1 MVFLGK
7 YLLDTI
13 SRTKMTWRYLP
24 LLDAHGPLQMAIDH
38 WLLEQHRQ
46 GQLPPTLR
54 FYTWSPAAIS
64 LGHHQRRWPADW
76 HDLVWQGNSVEVV
89 RRPTG
94 GRAVLHQGDL
104 TYAVITSG
112 LSGQR
117 QQTYAYLCEFLRL
130 GWRSLGWQLNYGQ
143 SQRGYIHQPNCFAT
157 ATAADLVLSNGYKL
171 IGSAQV
177 WRQGAV
183 LQHGS
188 IRLQPDPNLFAQMFN
203 PSPVGTDISPSAQQL
218 AAEEMPLPNQSG
230 LIAAL
235 KQAAREWFHIE
246 LIPQPLSE
254 QEWQQVLSLA
264 DQFVVASGLTVS
276 GVTDGAAS
284 RSTDWAIAGS

>member
-1 MVFLGK
+1 MN
-7 YLLDTI
+7 
-13 SRTKMTWRYLP
+13 WRYLP
-24 LLDAHGPLQMAIDH
+24 LLDAPGPLQMAIDH

-46 GQLPPTLR
+46 GHLPPTLR

-64 LGHHQRRWPADW
+64 LGYHQRHWPADW
-76 HDLVWQGNSVEVV
+76 DQFIWQGKPMDLV

-104 TYAVITSG
+104 TYAVIASVP
-112 LSGQR
+112 GQR
-117 QQTYAYLCEFLRL
+117 QQTYAYLCEFLRQ

-143 SQRGYIHQPNCFAT
+143 AQRSYIHQPNCFAT
-157 ATAADLVLSNGYKL
+157 ATAADLVLNNGDKL

-188 IRLQPDPNLFAQMFN
+188 IRLQPDLDLFAQVFDASSDRAAIA
-203 PSPVGTDISPSAQQL
+203 PSLQQL
-218 AAEEMPLPNQSG
+218 APLATDEQILLPNQST

-235 KQAAREWFHIE
+235 EQAAREWFQIE
-246 LIPQPLSE
+246 LIPQPLSA

-264 DQFVVASGLTVS
+264 DQFVVTSGLIA

-284 RSTDWAIAGS
+284 RTTDRAIAGS

>member
-1 MVFLGK
+1 
-7 YLLDTI
+7 
-13 SRTKMTWRYLP
+13 MTWRYLP
-24 LLDAHGPLQMAIDH
+24 LLDAPGPLQMAIDH

-46 GQLPPTLR
+46 GHLPPTLR

-76 HDLVWQGNSVEVV
+76 DQLVWQGKSVELV

-104 TYAVITSG
+104 TYAVIASG
-112 LSGQR
+112 LPGQR

-143 SQRGYIHQPNCFAT
+143 AQRSYIHQPNCFAT
-157 ATAADLVLSNGYKL
+157 ATAADLVLSNGDKL

-188 IRLQPDPNLFAQMFN
+188 MRLQPNLDLFGQVFDP
-203 PSPVGTDISPSAQQL
+203 SSVGTAIAPSVQQL
-218 AAEEMPLPNQSG
+218 APVATDQQMPLPDQVT
-230 LIAAL
+230 LVAAL
-235 KQAAREWFHIE
+235 EQAACEWFQVE
-246 LIPQPLSE
+246 LSPQPLSE
-254 QEWQQVLSLA
+254 QEWQQMLSLA
-264 DQFVVASGLTVS
+264 DQFGVTS
-276 GVTDGAAS
+276 GVTTSGVTEGAAS

>member
-1 MVFLGK
+1 MN
-7 YLLDTI
+7 
-13 SRTKMTWRYLP
+13 WRYLP
-24 LLDAHGPLQMAIDH
+24 LLDAPGPLQMAIDH
-38 WLLEQHRQ
+38 WLLEQHRH
-46 GQLPPTLR
+46 GHLPPTLR

-64 LGHHQRRWPADW
+64 LGYHQRRWPADW
-76 HDLVWQGNSVEVV
+76 DQLVWQGKSVDLV

-104 TYAVITSG
+104 TYAVIASG

-117 QQTYAYLCEFLRL
+117 QQAYAYLCEFLWL

-143 SQRGYIHQPNCFAT
+143 AQRSYIHQPNCFST

-188 IRLQPDPNLFAQMFN
+188 MRLQPDLDLFGQMFDASSAGTEIA
-203 PSPVGTDISPSAQQL
+203 PSVQQL
-218 AAEEMPLPNQSG
+218 APLATDRQIPLPDQSA

-235 KQAAREWFHIE
+235 EQAAREWFHIE

-264 DQFVVASGLTVS
+264 DQFGVTS
-276 GVTDGAAS
+276 GVTASGVTEGAAS